1 MFISNESKGDS
12 TCANLINLVL
22 FLLSTSTFLI
32 TMSILE
38 REEPNYFGAGPALLP
53 TDVLQKAAVDL
64 ISYNGE
70 NLGIGEISHRSKPA
84 TQVIDDTK
92 DNFKKLLNIPDT
104 HEVFFMQGG
113 GTTGF
118 SSIAYN
124 LMASYA
130 KKNNGKKGKAA
141 YAVTGGWS
149 KKSAEEAKRLGFDVD
164 VVVNTKESNFTS
176 IPPYSEWNAIDK
188 ENTAYLYVCDNETV
202 HGNEFTDIPGSDYL
216 PEGVELV
223 ADMSSNILSK
233 EIDVSKY
240 GLIMAGAQK
249 NVGLAG
255 LTIYIIKKSLLE
267 QASDEELRAAGIP
280 LVPIAFHY
288 PTVVAN
294 NSAYNTIP
302 IFTCHILKL
311 VTEKLLAEGGVASI
325 EKKNAHKAQILYD
338 TLEQYPALFKLP
350 VAQGSRS
357 KMNVVFTLPSPEL
370 EEKFIKGAAENKL
383 TGLKG
388 HRSVGGMRASIYNA
402 VTVKSVEL
410 LVDYIKSF
418 AAENSA

>member
-1 MFISNESKGDS
+1 MNSLD
-12 TCANLINLVL
+12 
-22 FLLSTSTFLI
+22 
-32 TMSILE
+32 

-53 TDVLQKAAVDL
+53 TDVLKQAALDL
-64 ISYNGE
+64 LNYDGE

-84 TQVIDDTK
+84 IKVIDDTK
-92 DNFKKLLNIPDT
+92 DNIKKLLDIPDT

-118 SSIAYN
+118 SSIVYN
-124 LMASYA
+124 LMAHSV
-130 KKNNGKKGKAA
+130 KKTNGRKPKAA
-141 YAVTGGWS
+141 YAVTGAWS
-149 KKSAEEAKRLGFDVD
+149 KKSSEEAKRLGFDVD
-164 VVVNTKESNFTS
+164 IVVNTKDSKFTS
-176 IPPYSEWNAIDK
+176 IPPFSEWKPIDK

-202 HGNEFTDIPGSDYL
+202 HGNEFKSVPGENYL

-233 EIDVSKY
+233 KIDVSKY

-267 QASDEELRAAGIP
+267 QATDEELRSWGIP

-311 VTEKLLAEGGVASI
+311 VTAKLLEDGGIATI
-325 EKKNAHKAQILYD
+325 EEKNNKKAGLLYK
-338 TLEQYPALFKLP
+338 TLENYPQLFNLP
-350 VAQGSRS
+350 VSASDRS
-357 KMNVVFTLPSPEL
+357 NMNVVFTLKNEEL
-370 EEKFIKGAAENKL
+370 EAKFIKGAAERKL

-402 VTVKSVEL
+402 VSVHSVEL
-410 LVDYIKSF
+410 LVDFINDF
-418 AAENSA
+418 AKENGC

>member
-1 MFISNESKGDS
+1 MNSLD
-12 TCANLINLVL
+12 
-22 FLLSTSTFLI
+22 
-32 TMSILE
+32 

-53 TDVLQKAAVDL
+53 TDVLKQAALDL
-64 ISYNGE
+64 LNYDGE

-84 TQVIDDTK
+84 IKVIDDTK
-92 DNFKKLLNIPDT
+92 DNIKKLLDIPDT

-118 SSIAYN
+118 SSIVYN
-124 LMASYA
+124 LMAHSV
-130 KKNNGKKGKAA
+130 KKTNGRKPKAA
-141 YAVTGGWS
+141 YAVTGAWS
-149 KKSAEEAKRLGFDVD
+149 KKSSEEAKRLGFDVD
-164 VVVNTKESNFTS
+164 IVVNTKDSKFTS
-176 IPPYSEWNAIDK
+176 IPPFSEWKPIDK

-202 HGNEFTDIPGSDYL
+202 HGNEFKSVPGENYL

-233 EIDVSKY
+233 KIDVSKY

-267 QASDEELRAAGIP
+267 QASDEELRSWGIP

-311 VTEKLLAEGGVASI
+311 VTAKLLEDGGIATI
-325 EKKNAHKAQILYD
+325 EEKNKKKAGLLYK
-338 TLEQYPALFKLP
+338 TLENYPQLFNLP
-350 VAQGSRS
+350 VSASDRS
-357 KMNVVFTLPSPEL
+357 NMNVVFTLKNEEL
-370 EEKFIKGAAENKL
+370 EAKFIKGAAERKL

-402 VTVKSVEL
+402 VSVHSVEL
-410 LVDYIKSF
+410 LVDFINEF
-418 AAENSA
+418 AKENGC

>member
-1 MFISNESKGDS
+1 
-12 TCANLINLVL
+12 
-22 FLLSTSTFLI
+22 
-32 TMSILE
+32 MSIPD

-53 TDVLQKAAVDL
+53 TDVLKQAAIDL
-64 ISYNGE
+64 VSYDGE

-84 TQVIDDTK
+84 IKVIDDTK
-92 DNFKKLLNIPDT
+92 ECFKKLLDIPDT

-118 SSIAYN
+118 SSIVYN
-124 LMASYA
+124 LMAWYA
-130 KKNNGKKGKAA
+130 KKSNGKKGKAA
-141 YAVTGGWS
+141 YAVTGAWS
-149 KKSAEEAKRLGFDVD
+149 KKSAEEAQRLGFEVD
-164 VVVNTKESNFTS
+164 IVVNTKESKFTK
-176 IPPYSEWNAIDK
+176 IPKYSEWQPIDE

-202 HGNEFTDIPGSDYL
+202 HGNEFKDIPGDDYL
-216 PEGVELV
+216 PADVELV

-233 EIDVSKY
+233 KIDVSKY

-267 QASDEELRAAGIP
+267 QASDDELRSLGLP

-311 VTEKLLAEGGVASI
+311 VCEKLLAEGGVANI
-325 EKKNAHKAQILYD
+325 EKKNAYKAKILYD
-338 TLEQYPALFKLP
+338 TLEKYPSLFKLP
-350 VAQGSRS
+350 VSEKSNRS
-357 KMNVVFTLPSPEL
+357 NMNVVFTLPNAEL
-370 EEKFIKGAAENKL
+370 EDKFIKGAAVRKL

-410 LVDYIKSF
+410 LVEYINDF
-418 AAENSA
+418 AKEITN